1 MKTVSLQS
9 LSFCKWRLE
18 LSSIAPSK
26 MLYDT
31 SRIRRFLKSFI
42 KHYFIS
48 PRPKVPT
55 HSHECYLPT
64 TIEIIIRFK
73 IEVVENSIHAINS
86 KEKMV
91 IIKFKGRTLPC
102 TWVCTSVVS

>member
-1 MKTVSLQS
+1 MKTISLQL

-31 SRIRRFLKSFI
+31 SRIRQFLKFFI

-48 PRPKVPT
+48 PRQKVPT
-55 HSHECYLPT
+55 RSYECCLPT

-73 IEVVENSIHAINS
+73 IEVVENSIHAIKR
-86 KEKMV
+86 KEKWLLNLKV
-91 IIKFKGRTLPC
+91 ELYRIPRFAQ
-102 TWVCTSVVS
+102 V